1 MGIVI
6 ATTIGFVVWIS
17 LWSIGV
23 KSFDAFMVLMVIVV
37 LGAATHIIRPMLPGR
52 RDPEA

>member
-1 MGIVI
+1 MGLVI
-6 ATTIGFVVWIS
+6 AATLGFVVWIS
-17 LWSIGV
+17 LWAVGV
-23 KSFDAFMVLMVIVV
+23 KSFDAFLVLMAIVV